1 MAENLVSIG
10 LVHFLRT
17 DERIDPAAKKT
28 PAILPALHELKNL
41 VSIDIDIETTM
52 YYAAFSYC

>member
-1 MAENLVSIG
+1 MLENLVSIR
-10 LVHFLRT
+10 LVHFPRKG
-17 DERIDPAAKKT
+17 ERIDPAAKKT
-28 PAILPALHELKNL
+28 PAILPALHQLKKL